1 MAILT
6 GVMWYLIAVFISIS
20 LIISDVKYLFMWL
33 LPSVWLLLPTTLASP
48 TAKLQVPL
56 CMAFGVWFVRGE
68 DEENVGSNF
77 PAVFSLF
84 CFVTIIPN
92 RKNCRHQHLL
102 LHDLR
107 NSIAWVKRPNNG
119 EKLIRIM
126 ASYGWKELP
135 LHDSENAQ
143 HGPGISLWRH
153 IVSSL
158 WDVFFTLVGFSLVR
172 GPISLGFGQNILDP
186 EFVGPYSFVLFLSR
200 IGRLNLWINS
210 QYVPNKIFSILRQVT
225 SSNILLGPFTHKE
238 IGHVINTALAGVGWG
253 LYDRICKANIL
264 EEWELYKYGELLIS
278 ILCSQM
284 TWRFVC

>member
-6 GVMWYLIAVFISIS
+6 GVRWYLIAVFISIS
-20 LIISDVKYLFMWL
+20 LIVSDVKYLFMWL

-77 PAVFSLF
+77 PAAFSLF
-84 CFVTIIPN
+84 CFVTIMPN

-135 LHDSENAQ
+135 LHDSENPQ

-172 GPISLGFGQNILDP
+172 GPISLGFGQNILDT
-186 EFVGPYSFVLFLSR
+186 ELVDPYSFVLFLSR

-210 QYVPNKIFSILRQVT
+210 QYVPNKIFSTLRQVT
-225 SSNILLGPFTHKE
+225 SSNILLGPFTRK
-238 IGHVINTALAGVGWG
+238 VTSLTLPWQGWG
-253 LYDRICKANIL
+253 GGYMIV
-264 EEWELYKYGELLIS
+264 
-278 ILCSQM
+278 
-284 TWRFVC
+284 FVKLTF